1 MPNGSQLEE
10 TATPTSSAMEELI
23 DELPLGVLFMD
34 EQHALGRCNPI
45 ARQLLDSPIGPELQR
60 TLEKMA
66 GRAAITGHLVEAV
79 MTAGTVGELRLLLA
93 RAPGENGFTAYVE
106 RSATSRLRAEIQILR
121 ALLAAVTDESSPGD
135 AIQPGLASLAG
146 TLSSG
151 WVALFETD
159 AAARELRCIAHVR
172 VPPEHQTYL
181 RPHPIDAAA
190 SAVARAA
197 ALGSPVH
204 LRALARSPFPAE
216 QAMVGA
222 DKFAGLALPVRSAD
236 KLLGGIFV
244 CGPVGILGEGE
255 IRLVQGLA
263 DAVGALLERSRR
275 DRALRREQEARRTL
289 MDNLPDA
296 IVESGP
302 EGVIALAAGR
312 VAAILGRAAGELVG
326 TRLSDLIVEEQ
337 RPAFIEQLRALE
349 HERAAVLEA
358 SVVHPDRRVVAVE
371 VALARASPESDLSV
385 RAVFRDVTQRKKLE
399 AEVARSRELAVQRE
413 RMALIGQ
420 IAAAIT
426 HEINNPLA
434 FVRSN
439 IELLESL
446 IPTHLVASDAI
457 RATMVNESLRDSLQ
471 GLDRVN
477 SIISALKGL
486 ARKNAREPVEFDPE
500 TPIREAILIFERARS
515 GGAKVKLALPALPR
529 VTGSPAG
536 LSQVLLNL
544 LDNALD
550 ATGQAPSP
558 IEISACEEDGGV
570 VIRVR
575 DHGHG
580 VSSAALPHLFEPYFT
595 TKESGKGTGL
605 GLYLSRDILAATG
618 GKLELEP
625 DPSSDGAVFRIFLP
639 AAL

>member
-1 MPNGSQLEE
+1 MPNGTLFEE
-10 TATPTSSAMEELI
+10 TATPTSSAMDELL
-23 DELPLGVLFMD
+23 DELPLGVLLLD

-45 ARQLLDSPIGPELQR
+45 ARQLLDSPIGGELQR

-66 GRAAITGHLVEAV
+66 GRAAVTGHLVEAV
-79 MTAGTVGELRLLLA
+79 MTAGTVGELRLMLA
-93 RAPGENGFTAYVE
+93 HSPSGTGFTAYVE

-151 WVALFETD
+151 WVALFEID
-159 AAARELRCIAHVR
+159 PAARELRCIAHVK

-181 RPHPIDAAA
+181 RPHAIDAAA

-197 ALGSPVH
+197 VLGGPVH

-216 QAMVGA
+216 REMVGG
-222 DKFAGLALPVRSAD
+222 DKFAGLALAVRSAD
-236 KLLGGIFV
+236 KILGSIFV
-244 CGPVGILGEGE
+244 CGTVGILGEGE

-296 IVESGP
+296 ILESGP
-302 EGVIALAAGR
+302 GGVIALAAGR
-312 VAAILGRAAGELVG
+312 VAAILGRSAEQLVG
-326 TRLSDLIVEEQ
+326 AQLADLIAEAQ
-337 RPAFIEQLRALE
+337 RPAFIEQMRAAGR
-349 HERAAVLEA
+349 ERAMVVEA
-358 SVVHPDRRVVAVE
+358 SVVHPDQRVVE

-385 RAVFRDVTQRKKLE
+385 RAVFRDVTQRRKLE
-399 AEVARSRELAVQRE
+399 AEVLRSRELAVQRE

-446 IPTHLVASDAI
+446 IPTHLVASDEV
-457 RATMVNESLRDSLQ
+457 RAKMVNESLRDSLQ

-477 SIISALKGL
+477 SIISALKSL
-486 ARKNAREPVEFDPE
+486 ARKNARDPVEFDPE

-515 GGAKVKLALPALPR
+515 GGAKVKLDLPALPR
-529 VTGSPAG
+529 VTGSPSG

-550 ATGQAPSP
+550 ATGQTQNP
-558 IEISACEEDGGV
+558 IEISAREEDGGV
-570 VIRVR
+570 VLRVR
-575 DHGHG
+575 DHGRG
-580 VSSAALPHLFEPYFT
+580 VSLAALPHLFEPYFT

-618 GKLELEP
+618 GRLELEP
-625 DPSSDGAVFRIFLP
+625 SSEGAVFRIFLP